1 MRNWKKTFE
10 NLTEEQKEKLAV
22 LRVMECTNG
31 IIQYAYRDKA
41 PHALSPEET
50 RRAMQFSM
58 GCIKRME
65 IPLGQET
72 ITFEDDIKEIFK
84 EIRDLY
90 VSGAKNG
97 NNEDFEEFLR
107 ISVIMYNVLG
117 KERILSAQKLL
128 SQHIEEIAP
137 DKLQWGVDYIVQFI
151 E

>member
-1 MRNWKKTFE
+1 MRNWKETFE
-10 NLTEEQKEKLAV
+10 NLTEEDKEKLSV

-31 IIQYAYRDKA
+31 VIQYAFRDNA
-41 PHALSPEET
+41 SYALSVDDT

-65 IPLGQET
+65 IPLGEEI
-72 ITFEDDIKEIFK
+72 ITFDDHLKEIFG

-97 NNEDFEEFLR
+97 VEEDFQEFMR
-107 ISVIMYNVLG
+107 ISIIMYNVLG
-117 KERILSAQKLL
+117 KERIVNAQKLL

-137 DKLQWGVDYIVQFI
+137 DKLQWGVDYILQFI
-151 E
+151 K

>member
-1 MRNWKKTFE
+1 MRNWKQTFE

-65 IPLGQET
+65 IPLGEDT
-72 ITFEDDIKEIFK
+72 ITFEDDTKEIFK

-137 DKLQWGVDYIVQFI
+137 DKLQWGVDYIMQFI
-151 E
+151 K